1 MKFIDEHGDQAIDQC
16 GSSLDSVTEKADVYS
31 FGVIIFE
38 LEYRQPPYRVLNPHA
53 IPFAVVRGDRP
64 VDHFCDTPYLKEQ
77 RRGGELMGYRWVG
90 DSNRVGVVGFSSS
103 Y

>member
-1 MKFIDEHGDQAIDQC
+1 MNMC

-38 LEYRQPPYRVLNPHA
+38 LEYRQPPYRALNPHA
-53 IPFAVVRGDRP
+53 IPFAVVRGERP
-64 VDHFCDTPYLKEQ
+64 ADHFCDTPHLREQ
-77 RRGGELMGYRWVG
+77 RKAGPLPAYRWVG
-90 DSNRVGVVGFSSS
+90 DSKRGDAVGFSCS